1 MERAV
6 TIMGPLVITV
16 AVIRSRETPLYLVI
30 PAKFREAGRE
40 PGSRREGEAGIFW
53 IPELVR
59 GGLGSQE
66 RPRPE

>member
-6 TIMGPLVITV
+6 RIMGPLIITI
-16 AVIRSRETPLYLVI
+16 AVIRSRETPLYQVI

-40 PGSRREGEAGIFW
+40 PGSRREGEADIFR
-53 IPELVR
+53 IPD
-59 GGLGSQE
+59 LGSQE